1 MRRQVLDD
9 LKVVGRHVREL
20 REVTSTTGKA
30 LFHLR
35 FASYPW
41 PWHEM
46 SNGLLSLEHIQQ
58 RGK

>member
-1 MRRQVLDD
+1 MSAPSFFP
-9 LKVVGRHVREL
+9 REL
-20 REVTSTTGKA
+20 NGADVTVKDSKL

-35 FASYPW
+35 FGSYAW